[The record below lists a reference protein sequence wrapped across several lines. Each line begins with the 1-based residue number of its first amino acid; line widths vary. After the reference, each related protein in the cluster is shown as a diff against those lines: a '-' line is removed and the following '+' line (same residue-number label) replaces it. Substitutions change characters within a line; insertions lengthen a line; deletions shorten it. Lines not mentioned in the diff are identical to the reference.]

1 MLNNINIKKLY
12 DTGGGNAKVY
22 PRSLVSYNWV
32 VHAYF

>member
-12 DTGGGNAKVY
+12 DTGGNAKVY